1 MTEPPDRDPRDDA
14 ELVAA
19 INAGDV
25 EAFEALYFRHRDWVY
40 GLAVRFTGDDELALD
55 ALQETFAYLLR
66 KAPDLKLTARL
77 RTFLYPAVKHI
88 ALALRRKSLRF
99 ASDEQALS
107 ELAAPPPAAD
117 HAGLEAALATLPAA
131 QREVLVMRFIDD
143 LALEEIARALEI
155 PLGTVKSRLHN
166 ALRTLRQDPRTASYF
181 NR

>member
-1 MTEPPDRDPRDDA
+1 MTESAQRDPRDDA

-55 ALQETFAYLLR
+55 VLQETFAYLLR
-66 KAPDLKLTARL
+66 KTPGLKLTARL

-117 HAGLEAALATLPAA
+117 HAGLEAALATLPEA
-131 QREVLVMRFIDD
+131 QREVLVMRFVDD
-143 LALEEIARALEI
+143 LALEEI
-155 PLGTVKSRLHN
+155 
-166 ALRTLRQDPRTASYF
+166 
-181 NR
+181 